1 MTENQYFGKQN
12 NVLLINLILGAA
24 AFGYLTFGSH
34 VTADIMLSYDAS
46 RPEVIIG
53 IIALALKT
61 VSTYP
66 ILLFCGREA
75 MRTALNDFMT
85 LVKPSSIEAEQSS
98 ESSQDD
104 NIKQRVIGENYGD
117 WANTEILF
125 KYEKIKF
132 PEIFNKSMEIVFQKI
147 QKRPINLANLP
158 CRKWAFEPHRTVLCN
173 FCKISFLQANLVH
186 QIQNQKE

>member
-1 MTENQYFGKQN
+1 M
-12 NVLLINLILGAA
+12 VLLILGAA

-53 IIALALKT
+53 ILALALKT

-85 LVKPSSIEAEQSS
+85 LVKPSSTEAEESS
-98 ESSQDD
+98 ASSQDD
-104 NIKQRVIGENYGD
+104 NIKQRVIGKYYRKL
-117 WANTEILF
+117 ILVRPF
-125 KYEKIKF
+125 SRSRLWTDCEYRIRLQ
-132 PEIFNKSMEIVFQKI
+132 SIVI
-147 QKRPINLANLP
+147 I
-158 CRKWAFEPHRTVLCN
+158 
-173 FCKISFLQANLVH
+173 
-186 QIQNQKE
+186 